1 MKPEL
6 YLLVLQA
13 YQNISALVCRRR
25 RKGETE
31 TSLYSRSTGIRKK
44 TYAKFSLGCSFF
56 WTDYAST
63 FFEVSRA
70 VVAFME
76 GSLFLTCFL
85 WFLMRFYQILFK
97 WSLLIANSKQRF
109 LQTLTPKL
117 IDLSNKTVSR
127 CKRNYANICNLNPQ
141 SKLHTTSHDYHA
153 IQKLRFLLKTS
164 IMKCFATNYLG
175 RFWKRCYNTKTHI
188 PSGLNT
194 AIRIQQK

>member
-70 VVAFME
+70 VALSSSF
-76 GSLFLTCFL
+76 SCFHGRIPL
-85 WFLMRFYQILFK
+85 SYMFPLVSHEI
-97 WSLLIANSKQRF
+97 
-109 LQTLTPKL
+109 
-117 IDLSNKTVSR
+117 LSNFIQVIFSLDSELETTFST
-127 CKRNYANICNLNPQ
+127 NSY
-141 SKLHTTSHDYHA
+141 SKID
-153 IQKLRFLLKTS
+153 
-164 IMKCFATNYLG
+164 
-175 RFWKRCYNTKTHI
+175 
-188 PSGLNT
+188 
-194 AIRIQQK
+194 